1 MKNTVA
7 EKIARNVRQVRKE
20 KGMTQSDLARK
31 LGGHGKEIVERVE
44 SGTANVAIA
53 YYYRIAKALGV
64 PISRITV
71 TSNPMLEKLRQQGN
85 ELKKEHL
92 SFKSS
97 EENSNFSKPIK
108 PKVPKI
114 KTISALDNPRFGFDD
129 AVNEF
134 IEDCK
139 KIVNLQYQY
148 ASDSKG
154 QLFKSVM
161 ITYY

>member
-1 MKNTVA
+1 MRNTVA
-7 EKIARNVRQVRKE
+7 EKIANNIKIIRKE

-44 SGTANVAIA
+44 SGNANIAIA

-71 TSNPMLEKLRQQGN
+71 SSNPIQSKKL
-85 ELKKEHL
+85 
-92 SFKSS
+92 
-97 EENSNFSKPIK
+97 
-108 PKVPKI
+108 KI
-114 KTISALDNPRFGFDD
+114 KTISALDDSRYLFDE

-134 IEDCK
+134 IANCQK
-139 KIVNLQYQY
+139 LASIQYQY
-148 ASDSKG
+148 TSNADG
-154 QLFKSVM
+154 QIFKSVM